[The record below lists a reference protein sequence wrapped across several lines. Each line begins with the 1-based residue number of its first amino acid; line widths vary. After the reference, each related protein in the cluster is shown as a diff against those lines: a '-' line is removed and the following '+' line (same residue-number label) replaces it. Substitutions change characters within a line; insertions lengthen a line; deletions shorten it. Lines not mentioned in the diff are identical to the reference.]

1 MLIFDAFSAEFC
13 KIFKQN
19 GLEKFCEK
27 QTIQTFYDF
36 TTLLIEENSHTNLT
50 AIREIPNMISKHFAD
65 CLLPEAHFPQ
75 GATVLDVGCGGGFP
89 TIPLAI
95 ARPDLK
101 ITAVDSTQKKINFV
115 QKAAE
120 TLSLTNVT
128 AICARAE
135 APELRKFRE
144 SFDIV
149 TSRAMARMPV
159 LIELTLPF
167 VKIGGHMVALKGAQ
181 GEVELSESLRAI
193 PVLGGKS
200 SPICN
205 NLFLRTAA
213 GDEARAILLVEKIK
227 PTPSTYPRNY
237 SVISKKPL

>member
-1 MLIFDAFSAEFC
+1 MLNLDAFSAEFC
-13 KIFKQN
+13 KIFEQN
-19 GLEKFCEK
+19 GLGKFCNE
-27 QTIQTFYDF
+27 QIIQAFYNF
-36 TTLLIEENSHTNLT
+36 TALLTEENSHTNLT
-50 AIREIPNMISKHFAD
+50 AIREIPDIITKHFAD
-65 CLLPEAHFPQ
+65 CLLPEAYFPQ

-101 ITAVDSTQKKINFV
+101 ITAVDSTQKKIDFV
-115 QKAAE
+115 QKASE
-120 TLSLTNVT
+120 SLNLTNIT

-144 SFDIV
+144 TFDVV
-149 TSRAMARMPV
+149 TSRAMARMPI

-181 GEVELSESLRAI
+181 GETELSESMRAI
-193 PVLGGKS
+193 PVLGGNA

-205 NLFLRTAA
+205 KLFLKTTS
-213 GDEARAILLVEKIK
+213 GDESRTILLVEKNK
-227 PTPSTYPRNY
+227 PTPQIYPRNY
-237 SVISKKPL
+237 SVICKKPL